1 MSRASE
7 QKKARR
13 KKRQSA
19 RNDAW
24 LPAGVVDELEKASE
38 LDDFDF
44 RLTERG
50 WVFSEDDEDET
61 GVAWYWPPSEADD
74 TENAAATVVLLTPED
89 DGQVA
94 HVVFVGT
101 DDDYQFGLVELFD
114 HLDAI
119 EAYRIGDPIPAFG

>member
-7 QKKARR
+7 AKKARR
-13 KKRQSA
+13 KKRHSA
-19 RNDAW
+19 RNEAW
-24 LPAGVVDELEKASE
+24 LSAGVVNELEKASE

-61 GVAWYWPPSEADD
+61 GVAWYWPPSEAD
-74 TENAAATVVLLTPED
+74 EVEKAAATVILLTPED

-101 DDDYQFGLVELFD
+101 DDDYQFGLEELFD
-114 HLDAI
+114 HLEAI
-119 EAYRIGDPIPAFG
+119 EAHRIGAPIPVFG